1 MIFNFTND
9 WKFNTRLS
17 IENQKIEQIKET
29 KLLGVW
35 ITDDLKWS
43 KNTSEI
49 VRNSYARM
57 SIIRKLKAFQ
67 VPTDDLINIYI
78 LYIRSRLEQS
88 AVVWHSSLT
97 HGEVKELERVQ
108 KVALRLILGDYYINY
123 DHARLVTAIQTLSER
138 RTQLCTKFA
147 KKSIKN
153 ETFKDLFQ
161 LNTNSHHEKFHVTFA
176 KTDRLKNSAIP
187 FMQRLLNTK

>member
-1 MIFNFTND
+1 MVLLDNN
-9 WKFNTRLS
+9 
-17 IENQKIEQIKET
+17 ET

-43 KNTSEI
+43 KNTSE
-49 VRNSYARM
+49 VVKNSYARM
-57 SIIRKLKAFQ
+57 SILRKLKAFQ
-67 VPTDDLINIYI
+67 VPTNDLVNIYV

-97 HGEVKELERVQ
+97 LGEEKELERVQ
-108 KVALRLILGDYYINY
+108 KVALRLILGDNY
-123 DHARLVTAIQTLSER
+123 KDYDQARLVTAIQTLSER
-138 RTQLCTKFA
+138 RKQLCLKFA
-147 KKSIKN
+147 KKSVKN
-153 ETFKDLFQ
+153 GSLKDLFQ
-161 LNTNSHHEKFHVTFA
+161 PNTDSHHEKFHVTFA